1 MFDHSDVVVS
11 YLLIMIRLIQ
21 KLCENLTVF
30 KLKVLDKSYRKNPHV
45 YSFSIMFEWK
55 SILNILNE
63 SLLVLEVITLQ
74 CKVLEI

>member
-1 MFDHSDVVVS
+1 MFYHGYVVVS

-45 YSFSIMFEWK
+45 YSFSIMFE
-55 SILNILNE
+55 
-63 SLLVLEVITLQ
+63 
-74 CKVLEI
+74 